1 LNCQIDLLNHSPR
14 GSLGAHPNRTSYRR
28 RPTARR
34 LGADEGDG
42 ERKCGDSRR
51 CGSTASPGSM
61 VKPRPGRAVLTQTRV
76 RPKNRRVD
84 RRFQDVRRPAAR
96 RCRSRR
102 PRISDGAWTRPLPAV
117 YGRRIFFSGADA
129 RTHLAFFPV
138 GPELF
143 WQRPIK
149 SSQHVQ
155 GALLPCAFR
164 HIATKPAPDT
174 ST

>member
-1 LNCQIDLLNHSPR
+1 MRRQPALWEHGLTGEHGETAPR
-14 GSLGAHPNRTSYRR
+14 PRC
-28 RPTARR
+28 
-34 LGADEGDG
+34 ADTNP
-42 ERKCGDSRR
+42 
-51 CGSTASPGSM
+51 STQR
-61 VKPRPGRAVLTQTRV
+61 VKP
-76 RPKNRRVD
+76 RVD

-143 WQRPIK
+143 WQQPIE
-149 SSQHVQ
+149 SSQHAQ

>member
-1 LNCQIDLLNHSPR
+1 MPFHL
-14 GSLGAHPNRTSYRR
+14 
-28 RPTARR
+28 R
-34 LGADEGDG
+34 LTLSDTKTTGPDY
-42 ERKCGDSRR
+42 
-51 CGSTASPGSM
+51 
-61 VKPRPGRAVLTQTRV
+61 
-76 RPKNRRVD
+76 
-84 RRFQDVRRPAAR
+84 
-96 RCRSRR
+96 
-102 PRISDGAWTRPLPAV
+102 RISDGAWTRPLPAV

-143 WQRPIK
+143 WQQPIE
-149 SSQHVQ
+149 SSQHAQ